1 MPTTSRQPSTR
12 TNSISLKGSEIITG
26 GSISM
31 PIEIV
36 TLATTMSRIR
46 NGR

>member
-1 MPTTSRQPSTR
+1 MPTISRQPSTS
-12 TNSISLKGSEIITG
+12 TNSSSLKGNEISTG

-31 PIEIV
+31 PIETI

-46 NGR
+46 NGK